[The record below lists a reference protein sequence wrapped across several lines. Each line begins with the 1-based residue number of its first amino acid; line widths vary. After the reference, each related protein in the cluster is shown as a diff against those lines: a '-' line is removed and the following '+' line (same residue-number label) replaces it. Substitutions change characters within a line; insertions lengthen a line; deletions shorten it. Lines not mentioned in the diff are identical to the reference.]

1 VYVRHLSPVA
11 DDGAVAR
18 LPDPTPTQQTT
29 PGQWWPPAMLDPG
42 WIREHHDEFDIFHV
56 HFGFDAL
63 AADELRAV
71 LDELDDQGKPLVYT
85 VHDLRNPHHVEP
97 AAHAEHLDLLIA
109 RASALITLTS
119 GAAEVVEQRWGRRP
133 QVLPHPHIVDFP
145 RMRLNGARDPDRYTV
160 GVHAKSVRPS
170 MDPGRVVPAL
180 FPLTDELP
188 GLRIVVNIHHD
199 VADPDGARHDHA
211 LMKMLHDARDA
222 GRIELVIHDC
232 YSDAQLWNYLQ
243 SLDLSVLPY
252 RFGTHSGW
260 LEACHDLGTTVL
272 APTCGFIAQQRP
284 CLTYRHDETTLDTES
299 LRAAVRDAYERRPS
313 WRAQPAERAAERDM
327 IATAHRNV
335 YEAVLR

>member
-1 VYVRHLSPVA
+1 
-11 DDGAVAR
+11 
-18 LPDPTPTQQTT
+18 
-29 PGQWWPPAMLDPG
+29 
-42 WIREHHDEFDIFHV
+42 
-56 HFGFDAL
+56 
-63 AADELRAV
+63 
-71 LDELDDQGKPLVYT
+71 
-85 VHDLRNPHHVEP
+85 
-97 AAHAEHLDLLIA
+97 
-109 RASALITLTS
+109 
-119 GAAEVVEQRWGRRP
+119 
-133 QVLPHPHIVDFP
+133 
-145 RMRLNGARDPDRYTV
+145 
-160 GVHAKSVRPS
+160 
-170 MDPGRVVPAL
+170 
-180 FPLTDELP
+180 
-188 GLRIVVNIHHD
+188 VNIHHD

-222 GRIELVIHDC
+222 GRIELFIHDC

-272 APTCGFIAQQRP
+272 APTCGFMAQQRP